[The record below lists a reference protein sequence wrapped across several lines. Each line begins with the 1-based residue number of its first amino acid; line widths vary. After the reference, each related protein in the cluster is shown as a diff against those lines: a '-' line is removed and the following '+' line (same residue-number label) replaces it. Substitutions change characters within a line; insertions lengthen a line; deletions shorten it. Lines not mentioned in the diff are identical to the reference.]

1 MNSVI
6 DFSKLAGLFV
16 YSPDNPLQF
25 GTLTFMFFLA
35 LGLLVYHAIYPNQR
49 LRATFLLLFSA
60 FIYYKI
66 GGLFLILLLGVGV
79 VNYFFGKILFGIAD
93 TDKRRYVLWGM
104 VILNVGL
111 LAYFKYTNFVLS
123 QIATLQE
130 TEFTALDIM
139 LPIGISFYIFKVLSF
154 LFDIYYEKYEELPRL
169 DDFMLYVTFFGN
181 IQAGPIDRADEF
193 IPQIKQNLLTSPEGK
208 TTTGLAVFYLA
219 SGIIKKLIIADYI
232 SLNFITRVFEDPLRF
247 TGAENILAIYG
258 FSIQIYFDFSGYS
271 DMAVGMALLFGYKI
285 IDNFNSPYKATSV
298 ADFWRRWHIS
308 LSRWLLDYLFTP
320 MQMGLRNMK
329 QYGNA
334 IALIVTFA
342 VCGLW
347 HGATWG
353 FIIWGTVHGFIMGYS
368 VLTKKLRAKGLMKV
382 GVKEGGK
389 VLNFV
394 RGFITFNI
402 ITLTWIFFK
411 VDSLDKIPMIYTQIT
426 ENLHVVVFSQFYGG
440 FPGVLIFFVIG
451 LIIIFFPEG
460 AKEKIK
466 TGLMNMPFWAQGLV
480 LGLVIYLASQIMMAE
495 MVPPIYFEF

>member
-1 MNSVI
+1 M
-6 DFSKLAGLFV
+6 
-16 YSPDNPLQF
+16 
-25 GTLTFMFFLA
+25 
-35 LGLLVYHAIYPNQR
+35 
-49 LRATFLLLFSA
+49 
-60 FIYYKI
+60 
-66 GGLFLILLLGVGV
+66 GVGV
-79 VNYFFGKILFGIAD
+79 ANYFFGKILFSISD
-93 TDKRRYVLWGM
+93 VDKRRYVLWGM

-111 LAYFKYTNFVLS
+111 LAYFKYTNFVLA
-123 QIATLQE
+123 QIASVQE

-169 DDFMLYVTFFGN
+169 DDFMLYVSFFGN

-193 IPQIKQNLLTSPEGK
+193 IPQIRENLLTSPEAK
-208 TTTGLAVFYLA
+208 QTTGLAVFYLA

-247 TGAENILAIYG
+247 TGVENLLAIYG

-320 MQMGLRNMK
+320 MQMGLRTMK

-334 IALIVTFA
+334 IALVVTFA

-353 FIIWGTVHGFIMGYS
+353 FIIWGTVHGIIMGWS
-368 VLTKKLRAKGLMKV
+368 VLTKKLRAKGLLKI
-382 GVKEGGK
+382 GIKESKG
-389 VLNFV
+389 LNFI
-394 RGFITFNI
+394 RGVITFNI
-402 ITLTWIFFK
+402 ITVTWIFFK
-411 VDSLDKIPMIYTQIT
+411 VDTLEKIPMIYTQLT
-426 ENLHVVVFSQFYGG
+426 ENFHSVVFGQFYGG
-440 FPGVLIFFVIG
+440 FPGVFIFFVIG
-451 LIIIFFPEG
+451 LVIIFFPEG
-460 AKEKIK
+460 PKEKIK
-466 TGLMNMPFWAQGLV
+466 SGLMSLPVWAQGLI
-480 LGLVIYLASQIMMAE
+480 LGLVIYLASQVMMAE